1 MIKVVWLHRV
11 SKKEVEMRFP
21 HVVLQL
27 IVIVTMILVSSCGV
41 QTVEKEFEDF
51 DLNNFDNSTNINN
64 KWFPL
69 KPGTQ
74 FVYEGETV
82 EEGESIP
89 HKIVITVTDLTK
101 VIGGVRS
108 MATWDRDYSADEL
121 VEAELAFFA
130 QDNDG
135 NVWRMGEYPEEYES
149 GEFTIAP
156 TWVHGFEDARAGIAM
171 QSDPQL
177 ETPSYS
183 QGWGPAVG
191 WTDRGQVDQMGVETC
206 VPLTCYKDVL
216 VIAETSKSEQG
227 AFQLKYFAPN
237 VGNVR
242 TDWKGADQTQETL
255 ELTEI
260 IQLSPEE
267 LAQVREE
274 ALKLEKHAYEVSDMY
289 KQTSP
294 VEYPEG
300 TPALQVEIVNTPQA
314 SVPEDIP
321 AEVIV
326 HASDLPQS
334 ALSELDFLDD
344 PASPGSKMIGLPNN
358 GDELDPPPENDP
370 HVIFNAQVQSG
381 IPYRCWVH
389 MKVGAPKGRS
399 QANLIFAQF
408 SDAADKA
415 NKELFKPGSP
425 SYMTAK
431 GQQEGWAWV
440 GCDLEGSDSLIYF
453 QKAGEITV
461 RLQAG
466 AEGVAFDQ
474 FILSSAEFLEEPP
487 STPIVEK

>member
-1 MIKVVWLHRV
+1 
-11 SKKEVEMRFP
+11 MRFP
-21 HVVLQL
+21 YMVLQL
-27 IVIVTMILVSSCGV
+27 LVIVIMILVSSCAG
-41 QTVEKEFEDF
+41 QTVEKDFEDF
-51 DLNNFDNSTNINN
+51 DSNNFNNSTNINN

-69 KPGTQ
+69 KAGTQ
-74 FVYEGETV
+74 FVYEGETF

-108 MATWDRDYSADEL
+108 MVTWDRDYSKDEL
-121 VEAELAFFA
+121 TEAELAFFA

-135 NVWRMGEYPEEYES
+135 NVWRMGEYPEEYE
-149 GEFTIAP
+149 GGQFTIAP
-156 TWVHGFEDARAGIAM
+156 TWIHGLEDARAGIAM
-171 QSDPQL
+171 QAGPQL

-183 QGWGPAVG
+183 QGWGPAVD
-191 WTDRGQVDQMGVETC
+191 WTDRGQVDQMGIESC
-206 VPLTCYKDVL
+206 VPVTCYQDVL

-242 TDWKGADQTQETL
+242 TDWKGTDQTQETL

-300 TPALQVEIVNTPQA
+300 TPAIQVENAEAPQA
-314 SVPEDIP
+314 SVPEGS
-321 AEVIV
+321 ASEVIV
-326 HASDLPQS
+326 YASDLLDS
-334 ALSELDFLDD
+334 ALSELDFYDEE
-344 PASPGSKMIGLPNN
+344 ASPGKKLISLPNN

-370 HVIFNAQVQSG
+370 HVTFNVQVQSG
-381 IPYRCWVH
+381 VPYRCWIH
-389 MKVGAPKGRS
+389 MKVGTPKGRS
-399 QANLIFAQF
+399 QANTIWVQF
-408 SDAADKA
+408 SDAVDKADK
-415 NKELFKPGSP
+415 EVFKPGSS
-425 SYMTAK
+425 SYLTAQ
-431 GQQEGWAWV
+431 GPAQEGWAWV
-440 GCDLEGSDSLIYF
+440 GCDLTDSTASDSLVYF
-453 QKAGEITV
+453 QTSGEVTV

-466 AEGVAFDQ
+466 AEGVGFDQ
-474 FILSSAEFLEEPP
+474 FILSPAEFLEEPP
-487 STPIVEK
+487 SEAVVEK

>member
-1 MIKVVWLHRV
+1 
-11 SKKEVEMRFP
+11 MRFP
-21 HVVLQL
+21 KVVVQSLVMVL
-27 IVIVTMILVSSCGV
+27 MILVSSCGG

-51 DLNNFDNSTNINN
+51 DPNNFDNPVNINN

-74 FVYEGETV
+74 FIYEGETI
-82 EEGESIP
+82 EEGESVP
-89 HKIVITVTDLTK
+89 HKIIITVTDLTK

-108 MATWDRDYSADEL
+108 VATWDRDYSEDEL

-135 NVWRMGEYPEEYES
+135 NVWRMGEYPEEYE
-149 GEFTIAP
+149 GGQYTISP
-156 TWVHGFEDARAGIAM
+156 SWIHGFEEARAGIAM
-171 QSDPQL
+171 QVDPKL
-177 ETPSYS
+177 KTPSYS
-183 QGWGPAVG
+183 QGWGPAVD

-206 VPLTCYKDVL
+206 VPVTCYQDVL
-216 VIAETSKSEQG
+216 VIAETSQSEEG
-227 AFQLKYFAPN
+227 AFQLKFFAPN
-237 VGNVR
+237 VGNVL
-242 TDWKGADQTQETL
+242 TDWTGSDKTQETL
-255 ELTEI
+255 ELVELN
-260 IQLSPEE
+260 QLDADEM
-267 LAQVREE
+267 AQVREE
-274 ALKLEKHAYEVSDMY
+274 AIKLEKHAYEVNEMY

-294 VEYPEG
+294 VEYPQG
-300 TPALQVEIVNTPQA
+300 TPAFTVDIAEAPQA
-314 SVPEDIP
+314 SAPGDISS
-321 AEVIV
+321 EVIV
-326 HASDLPQS
+326 YASDLPDK
-334 ALSELDFLDD
+334 ALFELDFLDD
-344 PASPGSKMIGLPNN
+344 SASPGKRMIGLPNN

-381 IPYRCWVH
+381 VPYRCWVH

-408 SDAADKA
+408 SDAADKT

-440 GCDLEGSDSLIYF
+440 GCELEGSDSLIYF

-474 FILSSAEFLEEPP
+474 FILSSVEFLEEPP